1 MKVKNFTVS
10 KGLDLYRNGEK
21 NSYFVSMN
29 VEPDEDMS
37 VDDFLA
43 AQLDT
48 AVIVKRACIHNALTD
63 GKLKL
68 EEANEMIALLK
79 ENTALLREKLKAKA
93 K

>member
-10 KGLDLYRNGEK
+10 KGLDLYRSGEK

-37 VDDFLA
+37 VDEFLA
-43 AQLDT
+43 AQLDM
-48 AVIVKRACIHNALTD
+48 AIVVKRACIHNALTD

-79 ENTALLREKLKAKA
+79 ENTALLREKLGQKK
-93 K
+93 